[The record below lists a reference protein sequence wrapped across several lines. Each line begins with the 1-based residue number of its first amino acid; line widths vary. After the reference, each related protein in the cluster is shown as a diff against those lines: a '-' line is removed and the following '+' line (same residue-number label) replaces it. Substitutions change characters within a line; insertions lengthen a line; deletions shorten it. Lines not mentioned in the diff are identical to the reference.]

1 MKRYESDVCIIGG
14 GITAAMLS
22 EKLLELR
29 PGLSI
34 AVVEAGNKFFDLAAR
49 MQARER
55 SIRYAENPWPG
66 DFIEDQAAKGV
77 ISRTMAVGGSALH
90 WGGTCNRFSEEDLR
104 LRSMY
109 GLHVDWP
116 LEWTE
121 LEKFYCE
128 AERRLGVSGE
138 PSPLPEDR
146 RSEPYPMPAMVMS
159 HNLIELK
166 KWAEQSGIP
175 FWTTPQAKNTRP
187 YDGRAPCIRC
197 NTCSICPTGARY
209 SPDFTF
215 KRLLAGKNFALHERT
230 LVRKLVLDDS
240 KPTIAAAQAVN
251 RDAPGDPIEYRAP
264 VFVLASGY
272 CWSPHLLLLSQCS
285 RFPDGL
291 ANRSQLVGRYMCGHA
306 FISAQIEIDAKIYPG
321 MNEQHGLISRQFFR
335 CRPDAPFLRH
345 DLRIWESAAG
355 HDPRLRSAGGR
366 LLLGDDLLADWRE
379 RAKRGT
385 ARVRGYYDVHPDR
398 DSSLTL
404 DDIVAQPLG
413 RSPAQNRTQARCGFA
428 GPPAIHPRPLP
439 AAFSKAVTGG
449 QWEDPQHQRG
459 QLLGPSGG
467 RLPHGQRTRHERLRQ
482 SRPDPRSR
490 EPLRGRFAHA
500 AQRRMHQRHP
510 HVCGVDAAF
519 GGAHRGKVSQTG
531 MKTACVLALLS
542 ALAAA
547 QEWPSY
553 GGDPGQTHYSELAR
567 INRNNVRNLKRA
579 WEWKTGEAPLP
590 EFKTTPG
597 MFEATPLMTG
607 GVLYLSTPY
616 NRVVALDA
624 ATGREVWSYDP
635 KAYTDGQPPN
645 GTGFVH
651 RGVAAWR
658 DGKTGKLRIFM
669 NSRARLISLD
679 AETGKPA
686 PDFGDNGIV
695 NLVAG
700 LRWETD
706 PKQYTNTSP
715 PVVYKDLVI
724 VGNGVADRMVFR
736 KDPPGDVRA
745 FDARTGK
752 LVWTFYTV
760 PRSGEFGSD
769 TWGQRIGEIHRPHQ
783 RLGAHDTGRRSAACC
798 ICR

>member
-1 MKRYESDVCIIGG
+1 
-14 GITAAMLS
+14 
-22 EKLLELR
+22 
-29 PGLSI
+29 
-34 AVVEAGNKFFDLAAR
+34 
-49 MQARER
+49 
-55 SIRYAENPWPG
+55 
-66 DFIEDQAAKGV
+66 
-77 ISRTMAVGGSALH
+77 
-90 WGGTCNRFSEEDLR
+90 
-104 LRSMY
+104 
-109 GLHVDWP
+109 
-116 LEWTE
+116 
-121 LEKFYCE
+121 
-128 AERRLGVSGE
+128 
-138 PSPLPEDR
+138 
-146 RSEPYPMPAMVMS
+146 
-159 HNLIELK
+159 
-166 KWAEQSGIP
+166 
-175 FWTTPQAKNTRP
+175 
-187 YDGRAPCIRC
+187 
-197 NTCSICPTGARY
+197 
-209 SPDFTF
+209 
-215 KRLLAGKNFALHERT
+215 
-230 LVRKLVLDDS
+230 
-240 KPTIAAAQAVN
+240 
-251 RDAPGDPIEYRAP
+251 
-264 VFVLASGY
+264 
-272 CWSPHLLLLSQCS
+272 
-285 RFPDGL
+285 
-291 ANRSQLVGRYMCGHA
+291 
-306 FISAQIEIDAKIYPG
+306 
-321 MNEQHGLISRQFFR
+321 
-335 CRPDAPFLRH
+335 
-345 DLRIWESAAG
+345 
-355 HDPRLRSAGGR
+355 
-366 LLLGDDLLADWRE
+366 
-379 RAKRGT
+379 
-385 ARVRGYYDVHPDR
+385 
-398 DSSLTL
+398 
-404 DDIVAQPLG
+404 
-413 RSPAQNRTQARCGFA
+413 
-428 GPPAIHPRPLP
+428 
-439 AAFSKAVTGG
+439 
-449 QWEDPQHQRG
+449 
-459 QLLGPSGG
+459 
-467 RLPHGQRTRHERLRQ
+467 
-482 SRPDPRSR
+482 
-490 EPLRGRFAHA
+490 
-500 AQRRMHQRHP
+500 
-510 HVCGVDAAF
+510 
-519 GGAHRGKVSQTG
+519 

-567 INRNNVRNLKRA
+567 INRNNVRNLKPA

-706 PKQYTNTSP
+706 PKHYTSTSP

-769 TWGQRIGEIHRPHQ
+769 TWGDGSEKFTGHTNVWAPMTLDAQRGLLYLPVSTPSNDFYGGSRPGQNLFGESLVCLDAATGKRKWHFQTVHHGLWDYDLPGPPVLATIHVNGRRIDAVVQLTKTGWAFVFDRVTGKPVWPIEERKVPASDVPGEHAWPTQPFPTKPPPFSEQGVTLDDAFDLTPELNAEAQAAMKKLRIGPIFTPPSLEGTVMRPSIIGGANWGGGALNPETGMLYVKSSDSPSVAKVKQAAPEVGAAYVMTDAAATFHGIPLTRPPYAHLTAIDLNQGEIAWRVPFGDDARLRANPALAGVKLPD
-783 RLGAHDTGRRSAACC
+783 RLGAPGAMGAVVTKGGLIFVGGGDTAFYAFDTATGRELWSFAMGRRTTSTPMTYEAGGRQFVVIAAGVG
-798 ICR
+798 RDATLTAFAAEE